1 MEVQK
6 LEGQKS
12 QKLEESDIKKFD
24 FTTFE
29 LNYIIKNANFDDF
42 QLEVFKRLTD
52 PHGRQTIVKIAME
65 TGVCDRTIDRTIKKI
80 KRKIIRIL

>member
-1 MEVQK
+1 MEQERE
-6 LEGQKS
+6 L
-12 QKLEESDIKKFD
+12 KLEEKDVKKFD

-52 PHGRQTIVKIAME
+52 SHGRQTIIKIAME
-65 TGVCDRTIDRTIKKI
+65 TGVCERTVDRAIKKI
-80 KRKIIRIL
+80 KRKMLRIL